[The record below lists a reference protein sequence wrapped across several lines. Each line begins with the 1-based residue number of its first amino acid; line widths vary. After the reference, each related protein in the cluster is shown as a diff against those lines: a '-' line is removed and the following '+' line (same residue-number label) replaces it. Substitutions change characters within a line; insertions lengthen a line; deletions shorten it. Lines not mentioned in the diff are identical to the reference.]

1 MKILSIGDIHGRDLW
16 KFYTHGSSYEYDL
29 WKISV
34 EAGADSTDYDFWKE
48 YTYAQVDKIIFVGD
62 YCDSF
67 NKTGEQILENLKE
80 IILFKKALGDKV
92 VLLLGNHD
100 IQYIVPNEIC
110 SGFRPEMKF
119 DLEQLFNENIEL
131 FKIAHEEVGED
142 GSKWLWTH
150 AGVTS
155 GWYEKDLLRVF
166 QYDRFRHKAVSDE
179 FFKEERSVSEII
191 NFSFMLRLGTL
202 WNVDSHS
209 GGLCMWAGPVWVRP
223 YILNYWPLE
232 GYNQIMGHTPQ
243 ADVWIVD
250 EDEEG
255 EVYNGF
261 KHYYI
266 DILGSLDAEPLIL
279 TI

>member
-29 WKISV
+29 WRTSV
-34 EAGADSTDYDFWKE
+34 EAGADPTDYEFWKE

-119 DLEQLFNENIEL
+119 DLEQLFKENIDL

-155 GWYEKDLLRVF
+155 GWYEKDLLRDF
-166 QYDRFRHKAVSDE
+166 ESDRFRYKAISDE
-179 FFKEERSVSEII
+179 FLGEERSVSEII
-191 NFSFMLRLGTL
+191 NFAFMLRLGTL

-250 EDEEG
+250 EDDEG
-255 EVYNGF
+255 EVYDGF

>member
-29 WKISV
+29 WRTSV
-34 EAGADSTDYDFWKE
+34 EAGADPTDYEFWKE

-67 NKTGEQILENLKE
+67 DKTNEQILENLKE

-110 SGFRPEMKF
+110 SGYRSEMKF
-119 DLEQLFNENIEL
+119 DLEKLFNENMEL
-131 FKIAHEEVGED
+131 FKMAHEEEGED

-166 QYDRFRHKAVSDE
+166 QSDRFRHKAISDE
-179 FFKEERSVSEII
+179 FLSTERSVSEII
-191 NFSFMLRLGTL
+191 NFAFMLRLGTL

-209 GGLCMWAGPVWVRP
+209 GGMDVWAGPVWVRP

-250 EDEEG
+250 EDEDKK
-255 EVYNGF
+255 VYEGF

-266 DILGSLDAEPLIL
+266 DVLGSLEAEPLIL

>member
-16 KFYTHGSSYEYDL
+16 KFYTHGSSYEYNH
-29 WKISV
+29 WRTSV
-34 EAGADSTDYDFWKE
+34 EAGADPTDYEFWKE

-67 NKTGEQILENLKE
+67 DKTGEQILENLKE

-100 IQYIVPNEIC
+100 IQYMVPNEIC
-110 SGFRPEMKF
+110 SGYRGEMKF
-119 DLEQLFNENIEL
+119 DLEQLFKENIDL

-155 GWYEKDLLRVF
+155 GWYEKDLLRAF
-166 QYDRFRHKAVSDE
+166 ESDRFKYKAISDE
-179 FFKEERSVSEII
+179 FLKEERSVSEII
-191 NFSFMLRLGTL
+191 NFAFMLRMATL
-202 WNVDSHS
+202 WNVDAHS

-266 DILGSLDAEPLIL
+266 DILGSLNAEPLIL

>member
-34 EAGADSTDYDFWKE
+34 EAGADPTDYDFWKE
-48 YTYAQVDKIIFVGD
+48 HTYAQVDKIIFVGD

-266 DILGSLDAEPLIL
+266 DILESLNAEPLIL